1 MQLVFDEYFKI
12 YPVKKR
18 IVEGLYASGISIVNE
33 KFYLNNIEI
42 PLSSIATTLK
52 VNRRTLYETI
62 KFVNKN
68 PVVKE
73 IMENVSVLPDTKKI
87 SLLMKNEVV
96 TIFIDKGMYFKVVPE
111 IMRILEKQMSNIKEI
126 YSINSDYETSFI
138 RLIFYNEVEEEVFK
152 KFNNVTGINKILID
166 SPREIDVICDK
177 CEIKICPH
185 KISTSFKEHSIYK

>member
-42 PLSSIATTLK
+42 PLSSIASTLK

-62 KFVNKN
+62 KFVNRN

-73 IMENVSVLPDTKKI
+73 IMENVSVLPDKNHKGCNIQWKKV
-87 SLLMKNEVV
+87 KNNCQ
-96 TIFIDKGMYFKVVPE
+96 G
-111 IMRILEKQMSNIKEI
+111 RNW
-126 YSINSDYETSFI
+126 
-138 RLIFYNEVEEEVFK
+138 R
-152 KFNNVTGINKILID
+152 
-166 SPREIDVICDK
+166 R
-177 CEIKICPH
+177 
-185 KISTSFKEHSIYK
+185 

>member
-73 IMENVSVLPDTKKI
+73 IMENVSVLPDMVKKLAEYGITVSKGMGNLANTTLRVGTMGMINNHYIEKFLNSYFKI
-87 SLLMKNEVV
+87 SGKN
-96 TIFIDKGMYFKVVPE
+96 II
-111 IMRILEKQMSNIKEI
+111 IKE
-126 YSINSDYETSFI
+126 SDIPQST
-138 RLIFYNEVEEEVFK
+138 RLPDFLV
-152 KFNNVTGINKILID
+152 D
-166 SPREIDVICDK
+166 DV
-177 CEIKICPH
+177 
-185 KISTSFKEHSIYK
+185 SLA